1 MAAGATYEPIAT
13 NTLGSAQSSVTFS
26 SISGS
31 YTDLILIMSVLAESN
46 LGGQNAGIRFNGDT
60 GSNYSATWIYANG
73 VTAPYSE
80 RQTNVTSIGR
90 ADFYTTT
97 VPMTTI
103 ISINN
108 YSNSTTYKTAL
119 IRSNESSNGTRANV
133 GLWRNTA
140 AINQITVI
148 IDGGNF
154 GSGSIFTLYGIT
166 KA

>member
-1 MAAGATYEPIAT
+1 MPAGSTYEPIAT
-13 NTLGSAQSSVTFS
+13 TTLGSAAATVTFS

-31 YTDLILIMSVLAESN
+31 YTDLVLVMSVLAESN

-60 GSNYSATWIYANG
+60 GSNYSATWIYGNG
-73 VTAPYSE
+73 STAYSE
-80 RQTNVTSIGR
+80 RTTSATSIGR
-90 ADFYTTT
+90 FDFYTTT

-154 GSGSIFTLYGIT
+154 GSGSTFTLYGIT
-166 KA
+166 AA